1 VEEKMVSA
9 HPVLVLVVSNE
20 NEIKESLIHKFG
32 ESVVDTVNFQKEGV
46 LDWRKLFKNEKVKE
60 KI

>member
-1 VEEKMVSA
+1 MVSA
-9 HPVLVLVVSNE
+9 HPVLVLIVSNE
-20 NEIKESLIHKFG
+20 KEIKESHKFG

>member
-9 HPVLVLVVSNE
+9 HPVLVLIVSNE
-20 NEIKESLIHKFG
+20 KEIKESHKCG
-32 ESVVDTVNFQKEGV
+32 ASVVDTVNFQKEGV